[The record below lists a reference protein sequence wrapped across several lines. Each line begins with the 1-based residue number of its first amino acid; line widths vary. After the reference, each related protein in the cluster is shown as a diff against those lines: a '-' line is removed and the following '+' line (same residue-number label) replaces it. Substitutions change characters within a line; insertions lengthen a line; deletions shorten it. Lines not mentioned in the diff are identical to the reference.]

1 MFTNFGG
8 QKDLFRSRFWGVK
21 YWTSFCN
28 YLDAARRYLQFEY
41 SRSQN
46 GLRMRKIH
54 LFYWTVRKTDSNP
67 NSGTRL
73 ILDRSNFF
81 LLSFFSHAFFS
92 SLSFSFLFFSFFSLS
107 SFSPSFQDKLDKMQ
121 IRSGEDVS
129 DLNYDYDNKQCVA
142 RGGNWW
148 MGWWTADGIMMQR
161 LRD

>member
-1 MFTNFGG
+1 M
-8 QKDLFRSRFWGVK
+8 
-21 YWTSFCN
+21 
-28 YLDAARRYLQFEY
+28 
-41 SRSQN
+41 
-46 GLRMRKIH
+46 
-54 LFYWTVRKTDSNP
+54 RKTDSNP

-81 LLSFFSHAFFS
+81 S
-92 SLSFSFLFFSFFSLS
+92 SLFFFLTLFFLFLLPLFLFFSFLFYLFFFS

-129 DLNYDYDNKQCVA
+129 DINYDYDNKQCVA

>member
-1 MFTNFGG
+1 M
-8 QKDLFRSRFWGVK
+8 
-21 YWTSFCN
+21 
-28 YLDAARRYLQFEY
+28 
-41 SRSQN
+41 
-46 GLRMRKIH
+46 
-54 LFYWTVRKTDSNP
+54 RKTDSNP

-81 LLSFFSHAFFS
+81 SSLFFFLTLFFSFS
-92 SLSFSFLFFSFFSLS
+92 SPSFSFFFFPFFSFFSLY

>member
-28 YLDAARRYLQFEY
+28 YLDAARLYLQFEY

-46 GLRMRKIH
+46 RLRMRKIH

-73 ILDRSNFF
+73 ILDRAN
-81 LLSFFSHAFFS
+81 FFS
-92 SLSFSFLFFSFFSLS
+92 SLFFLTPFFFFSLFFFFFLSFFLSFFSLS

-121 IRSGEDVS
+121 IRSSEDVN
-129 DLNYDYDNKQCVA
+129 DLNYYYDNEWWVA

-148 MGWWTADGIMMQR
+148 MCGGQR
-161 LRD
+161 KR

>member
-1 MFTNFGG
+1 M
-8 QKDLFRSRFWGVK
+8 
-21 YWTSFCN
+21 
-28 YLDAARRYLQFEY
+28 
-41 SRSQN
+41 
-46 GLRMRKIH
+46 
-54 LFYWTVRKTDSNP
+54 RKTDSNP

-73 ILDRSNFF
+73 ILDRSDFF
-81 LLSFFSHAFFS
+81 PSLFFSHAFFFFFF
-92 SLSFSFLFFSFFSLS
+92 SLFLFFSFLFSLFFSLS

>member
-46 GLRMRKIH
+46 WLRMRKIH

-81 LLSFFSHAFFS
+81 LLP
-92 SLSFSFLFFSFFSLS
+92 LFLFFSFLFSLSYFSLS

-148 MGWWTADGIMMQR
+148 IGWWTADGIMMQR
-161 LRD
+161 LCD